1 MPKIIGGINSLGA
14 RSLDS
19 REAKIKEENCQII
32 NDVQAEIG
40 SDRFEFVSLTDFE
53 DEELKCLSKQI
64 GDEARFIS
72 LEDVENLSAGGERFM
87 VNKKPRVARIIL
99 SKLKES
105 CKIFIIPK
113 EVMVLIGESLL
124 YWISTQIEL
133 KNIII
138 MSNMQIEELISDSYF
153 SSISSYVK
161 DQNGKILR
169 IK

>member
-40 SDRFEFVSLTDFE
+40 SDRFEFVSLADFV
-53 DEELKCLSKQI
+53 DKELKYLSKQI

-87 VNKKPRVARIIL
+87 VNKKPLAAGIIL
-99 SKLKES
+99 SELKES
-105 CKIFIIPK
+105 CKIFILPK

-161 DQNGKILR
+161 DPNGKILR